1 MMAELIL
8 ARGRERRLK
17 NRHPWVYRNEID
29 EVRGDFNPGDIVDV
43 LDSRGRFMARGYV
56 NPQSEISVRV
66 LTFTREDVDE
76 AFFRRRLEAALDYRR
91 LVMPGEHSF
100 RVVFSEGDLLPGL
113 IVDKFGDYLSVQF
126 LTLGMD
132 QRRDMI
138 LDVLE
143 ALLSPGGIYERSDVG
158 TRRLEGLEER
168 KGLLRGRVPQVVTVQ
183 ENGLKFIVDVHGGQK
198 TGFFLDQKENRRLVT
213 PLASGARM
221 LDAFCHSGT
230 FALSGAKGGAT
241 DVIGLDISAE
251 AVSLAGENAEMNG
264 FQDRC
269 RFIVANA
276 FDYLRESEKS
286 GEHFDVVVLDPP
298 AFTKTRGALPGA
310 LRGYKEINL
319 RAFKI
324 LRPGGFLLTC
334 SCSHHV
340 DPATFRLVVEEAA
353 ADAKRT
359 IRLVE
364 RGTQAKDHPI
374 LGGVKE
380 TEYLKALLYQ
390 AL

>member
-1 MMAELIL
+1 MAELIL

-29 EVRGDFNPGDIVDV
+29 EVRGNFNPGDIVDV

-66 LTFTREDVDE
+66 LTFSREDIDE
-76 AFFRRRLEAALDYRR
+76 AFFRRRLEAALAYRR

-132 QRRDMI
+132 LRRDMI
-138 LDVLE
+138 ISLLE
-143 ALLSPGGIYERSDVG
+143 SLLSPAGIYERSDVG

-168 KGLLRGRVPQVVTVQ
+168 KGLLSGRVPQVLTVQ

-198 TGFFLDQKENRRLVT
+198 TGFFLDQKENRRLIF
-213 PLASGARM
+213 PIAAGARM

-230 FALSGAKGGAT
+230 FALSGAKGGAV

-269 RFIVANA
+269 RFVVANA
-276 FDYLRESEKS
+276 FDYLREAEKA

-298 AFTKTRGALPGA
+298 AFTKTRDALPGA

-359 IRLVE
+359 VRLVE